1 MVEGTGLTG
10 PGVAARP
17 LLPRVRA
24 NRLRQYARVSRMAVA
39 VGQVADLDISTPT
52 SENDPL
58 QPVDVCKSSHST
70 LGFSRAAQKCA
81 NALNNP
87 EYSISR

>member
-58 QPVDVCKSSHST
+58 RPVAGLKTRRST
-70 LGFSRAAQKCA
+70 RHERGGATMGAR
-81 NALNNP
+81 N
-87 EYSISR
+87 R

>member
-52 SENDPL
+52 SENDPYADIETMRSF
-58 QPVDVCKSSHST
+58 DVK
-70 LGFSRAAQKCA
+70 G
-81 NALNNP
+81 ALAL
-87 EYSISR
+87 EE